1 MKPPSSTDW
10 INNVR
15 YFNRTVPKPA
25 KNPTRTLNTK
35 INWRSEI
42 YLYLHIKILVKM
54 VRFLLGIF
62 NDH

>member
-25 KNPTRTLNTK
+25 KNPTRILKTYT
-35 INWRSEI
+35 NWRSEI
-42 YLYLHIKILVKM
+42 YLYLQIKI
-54 VRFLLGIF
+54 FLNMLFVVGT
-62 NDH
+62 